1 MRAVLLALVC
11 GAAIWV
17 PTLIAV
23 GVRASRVQA
32 IGICLGAEPICIG
45 SHARC
50 ICDGMNN
57 CHWECVR

>member
-1 MRAVLLALVC
+1 MRAVLLALLF
-11 GAAIWV
+11 GSIIWV

-45 SHARC
+45 ARARC